1 MSVAEA
7 PSMTRA
13 AKGAKPKIRVPYAN
27 LKRLLTA
34 YVVVLI
40 FVLYL
45 PLAVVAL
52 LSFSET
58 GAISFPMGEPT
69 VRWYGEVA
77 TNNSLLASLGRSLMI
92 GSLSAAVATLM
103 ALMLGL
109 GFRHDTRLKP
119 FALGL
124 ILLPLLLPGVVG
136 GAVLFVFF
144 GILGFTNGPWTTVLP
159 AHVVYVLPF
168 AFLTLSP
175 RLKGF
180 NRTIEEA
187 AVDLGAR
194 PTVVF
199 TRVVWPIVKPAV
211 FATFLFAFT
220 LSFDEFIR
228 TLFVT
233 GFDRT
238 VPVLFWVTITEQG
251 APYLPAMAVIIMLIS
266 IAASAAAFMLD
277 SKKN

>member
-1 MSVAEA
+1 MNLA
-7 PSMTRA
+7 T
-13 AKGAKPKIRVPYAN
+13 AKAMPRIRVPYAN

-34 YVVVLI
+34 YVIVLI
-40 FVLYL
+40 VILYL
-45 PLAVVAL
+45 PLSVVAL

-58 GAISFPMGEPT
+58 GSISFPMGEPT

-77 TNNSLLASLGRSLMI
+77 TNNSLLAALGRSLLV
-92 GSLSAAVATLM
+92 GSCSAAIATLL
-103 ALMLGL
+103 ALLFGL
-109 GFRHDTRLKP
+109 GFRHHTRLKP
-119 FALGL
+119 IALGL

-136 GAVLFVFF
+136 GAVLFAFF
-144 GILGFTNGPWTTVLP
+144 GLLGIKNGLWSTVLP

-180 NRTIEEA
+180 NRSIEEA

-194 PTVVF
+194 PMTVF
-199 TRVVWPIVKPAV
+199 TRVVWPIVRPAV
-211 FATFLFAFT
+211 FATALFAFT

-233 GFDRT
+233 GYDRT
-238 VPVLFWVTITEQG
+238 VPVMLWITIIEQG
-251 APYLPAMAVIIMLIS
+251 APYLPAMAVVIMTIS
-266 IAASAAAFMLD
+266 ITASAAAFMMGGVR
-277 SKKN
+277 K